1 MKIRLLLV
9 LVAAGGLAL
18 RLAGAG
24 SGLPSKSLSLRTYH
38 PDESIVLYSVAAM
51 NPSKLDFHPR
61 ESLDWGSL
69 YTYTVAAALKA
80 ASLTGYVKKRERAF
94 FEENLREADK
104 LYLTGRAVS
113 VLAGTASVVFIFM
126 AGEVLLGAPAAL
138 IAALLAAVSAAP
150 VVLSVYLKPDPLM
163 LMFGCLAI
171 YFSALILKGRGARAC
186 MWAGLSVG
194 LAAASKYNGAVFIL
208 VPLTAALLARDRKF
222 WQIPLF
228 SAAGFLAGCPYSV
241 ITFRDFIRSFS
252 VWVGMGTS
260 AVPPWNYGMHEGV
273 AGYFSYY
280 LRYAFGWPLM
290 TAMTLALAWPFAAGP
305 LRKEGWKSAV
315 PDRTAVF
322 LLLPAAVILLLLAMS
337 SRKMALYSAPAW
349 PLLFL
354 LTAKAAT
361 ELFGMAGAVGRK
373 ALAALGCLL
382 AVHAFVYTAAYVS
395 LFTGQDTREEA
406 SAWITANIPK
416 GGVIGLTKKYFW
428 TPPVLRGAASGYDT
442 LSFRDDAFNLSE
454 GVLSLKTSAAKAD
467 YLVLSDFEIKDF
479 LRLPVAYPA
488 ENAVLKELLDRKF
501 SLAARFEKKPSF
513 LGFSF
518 TRGQPPWDWAYP
530 DPIIYIY
537 RKQAPQAAKGKA

>member
-1 MKIRLLLV
+1 M
-9 LVAAGGLAL
+9 
-18 RLAGAG
+18 
-24 SGLPSKSLSLRTYH
+24 SLRTYH
-38 PDESIVLYSVAAM
+38 PDESIVLYSIAAM
-51 NPSKLDFHPR
+51 KPAELDFHPR

-69 YTYTVAAALKA
+69 YTYIVAAALKGVSFA
-80 ASLTGYVKKRERAF
+80 GYVEKRERAF

-104 LYLTGRAVS
+104 LYLAGRTVS

-228 SAAGFLAGCPYSV
+228 TAAGFLAGCPYSV
-241 ITFRDFIRSFS
+241 IAFRDFIKGFS

-260 AVPPWNYGMHEGV
+260 AVPPWNYGIHEGL

-280 LRYAFGWPLM
+280 LRYAFGWPLI

-305 LRKEGWKSAV
+305 LKREGWKSAV
-315 PDRTAVF
+315 PDRTAAF
-322 LLLPAAVILLLLAMS
+322 LLLPAACVLLLLALS
-337 SRKMALYSAPAW
+337 SRKMTLYSAPAW
-349 PLLFL
+349 PLMFL

-361 ELFGMAGAVGRK
+361 ELFGMAGSAGRK

-382 AVHAFVYTAAYVS
+382 AVHALVYTAAYVS
-395 LFTGQDTREEA
+395 LFTGSDAREEA
-406 SAWITANIPK
+406 SAWISANIPQ
-416 GGVIGLTKKYFW
+416 GSVIGLTKKYFW
-428 TPPVLRGAASGYDT
+428 TPPVLRSPSSGYKT
-442 LSFRDDAFNLSE
+442 VSFRDDAFDLSE
-454 GVLSLKTSAAKAD
+454 GVLSLKAAAVKAD

-479 LRLPVAYPA
+479 LRLPGAYPA

-501 SLAARFEKKPSF
+501 SLAARFEKKPFF

-530 DPIIYIY
+530 NPVIYIY